1 MVFINIEYFK
11 FTVNIIQKEWRY
23 KMIKSKTEDK
33 KNYYLEYMKIYLQ
46 DNETVG
52 NFFTIYD
59 NYKSAYQ
66 IRKNKI
72 DTLYNEIKVIKKL
85 KV

>member
-1 MVFINIEYFK
+1 MAESDFAKVGYSLTIDVKYYN
-11 FTVNIIQKEWRY
+11 N
-23 KMIKSKTEDK
+23 MIKSKTEDK

-85 KV
+85 KL